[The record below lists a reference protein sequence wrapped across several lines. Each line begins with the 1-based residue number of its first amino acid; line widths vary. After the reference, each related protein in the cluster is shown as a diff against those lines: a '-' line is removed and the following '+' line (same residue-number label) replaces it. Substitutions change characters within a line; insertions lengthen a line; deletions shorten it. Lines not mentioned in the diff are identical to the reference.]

1 MKDDFFNNLNLE
13 QTLNPNSYLS
23 SITLKDSSNNVIKTS
38 ILIDIL
44 FKRNTVNIIL
54 LFKCPKWTLF
64 FRDINAID
72 Y

>member
-1 MKDDFFNNLNLE
+1 MKDDFFNNLNLK
-13 QTLNPNSYLS
+13 QTFNPNSYLS

>member
-54 LFKCPKWTLF
+54 LFKCPIWTSL
-64 FRDINAID
+64 FRDINAN
-72 Y
+72 

>member
-1 MKDDFFNNLNLE
+1 MKDDFFNNLNLK

-54 LFKCPKWTLF
+54 LF
-64 FRDINAID
+64 
-72 Y
+72 

>member
-54 LFKCPKWTLF
+54 LFKFPIWTSL
-64 FRDINAID
+64 FRDINAI
-72 Y
+72 YY